1 MKKLY
6 IIKMDDLM
14 KVVPGISSDSKQLSV
29 LYKTVYT
36 NTYGTNGVTN
46 EFTNFIEK
54 QFSPVKIN
62 EDIEVQ

>member
-1 MKKLY
+1 
-6 IIKMDDLM
+6 M